1 MIRTSSRALDEA
13 RRHSRELKKTRGRS
27 TTTQALLAQEHMLTT
42 ERTFEKTVQ
51 GNSLGFVVTLH
62 HTTLLISL

>member
-1 MIRTSSRALDEA
+1 MIRTSSRTPEEA

-27 TTTQALLAQEHMLTT
+27 TTTQALLAQEHLMTT

-51 GNSLGFVVTLH
+51 ENCLGFVVTLH
-62 HTTLLISL
+62 HTTLVTSL